1 MEEFDK
7 KLPFSLDAEQSVLG
21 SILIDPNKLGDVAQ
35 IIKSDDF
42 YIDEHK
48 EIFSEMQSFSLQS
61 RNIDVVT
68 LIDELVKDG
77 VYADDAAARTYIKL
91 LVSIVPG
98 SSNAKDYAKIVKEK
112 STLRKLIS
120 AGEEIVNNAYAA
132 QDDVS
137 LLVDRAEQSIF
148 EIASDNESRDF
159 IHIKDALIKTYA
171 HLDELKGGA
180 TEDVV
185 GIKTGFSDLDRVLV
199 GLGKGNFI
207 IVGARPGMGKTSFC
221 LNIAASIAKRTKKAV
236 CIFSLEMSDEELV
249 SRMLSSEAMIDS
261 RDLRTGMIKP
271 EDWEKLAQ
279 AASQLSETD
288 IYIDDTT
295 GIGLTAMKAK
305 LRRVKNLG
313 LVVIDYLQLME
324 SETKRKDGS
333 RVNEIGDI
341 SRGIKILAKEL
352 GVPVIACSQLSR
364 GAEKEGKKE
373 SGRKPMLSDLRDSG
387 AIEQDADMVLFLSRD
402 YYGEDPEKK
411 NLVDVIVAKN
421 RHGGVDTVPM
431 SWLPQYTKFS
441 TLDASLKEGGF

>member
-1 MEEFDK
+1 
-7 KLPFSLDAEQSVLG
+7 
-21 SILIDPNKLGDVAQ
+21 
-35 IIKSDDF
+35 
-42 YIDEHK
+42 
-48 EIFSEMQSFSLQS
+48 
-61 RNIDVVT
+61 
-68 LIDELVKDG
+68 
-77 VYADDAAARTYIKL
+77 
-91 LVSIVPG
+91 
-98 SSNAKDYAKIVKEK
+98 
-112 STLRKLIS
+112 
-120 AGEEIVNNAYAA
+120 
-132 QDDVS
+132 
-137 LLVDRAEQSIF
+137 
-148 EIASDNESRDF
+148 
-159 IHIKDALIKTYA
+159 
-171 HLDELKGGA
+171 
-180 TEDVV
+180 
-185 GIKTGFSDLDRVLV
+185 
-199 GLGKGNFI
+199 
-207 IVGARPGMGKTSFC
+207 
-221 LNIAASIAKRTKKAV
+221 
-236 CIFSLEMSDEELV
+236 
-249 SRMLSSEAMIDS
+249 MIDS

-421 RHGGVDTVPM
+421 RHGERGTVQM
-431 SWLPQYTKFS
+431 SWLEQYTKFS